1 MGTNIGKLNGYDNKY
16 VTLELGWQF
25 KWSQLYESDIVGS

>member
-1 MGTNIGKLNGYDNKY
+1 MGANIGKLNGYDNKY
-16 VTLELGWQF
+16 VTSELGRQF